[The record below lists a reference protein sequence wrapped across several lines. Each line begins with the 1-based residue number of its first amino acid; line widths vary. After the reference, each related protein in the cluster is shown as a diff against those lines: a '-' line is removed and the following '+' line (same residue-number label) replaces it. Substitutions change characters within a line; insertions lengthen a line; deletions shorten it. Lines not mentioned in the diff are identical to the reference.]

1 MAGSLVDVSKT
12 VLKTQKKAP
21 EAKECPQHV
30 FGEIRNAYLSISVVH
45 CEVEEDAVD
54 GEHILEMEGGDE
66 LGDGEPYW
74 GGQWLQVHCLWV
86 EERTA

>member
-1 MAGSLVDVSKT
+1 M
-12 VLKTQKKAP
+12 
-21 EAKECPQHV
+21 
-30 FGEIRNAYLSISVVH
+30 FGEIRKAYLSISVVH

-74 GGQWLQVHCLWV
+74 WRQLLQVHWWWV
-86 EERTA
+86 QDRTA